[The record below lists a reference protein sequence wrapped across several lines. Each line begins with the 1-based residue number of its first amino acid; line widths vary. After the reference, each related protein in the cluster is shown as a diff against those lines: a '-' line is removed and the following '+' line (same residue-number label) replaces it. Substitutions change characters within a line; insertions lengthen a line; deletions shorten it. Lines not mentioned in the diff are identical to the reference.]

1 MKILRTLMIML
12 SFFISSLGIRPSF
25 SSSIS
30 KKGSN
35 RTSLFNGIDVHNII
49 VEGNK
54 NLQSIRK
61 EQKVIEFGR

>member
-12 SFFISSLGIRPSF
+12 SFFISFLRIHPSL

-35 RTSLFNGIDVHNII
+35 RNSLFNGIDVHNII

>member
-1 MKILRTLMIML
+1 MIML
-12 SFFISSLGIRPSF
+12 SFFISFLRIHPSL